1 MKQLI
6 WEVPFWCETCNKDIM
21 GRVYH
26 EESDKPLSEEEKA
39 RGLELLKHY
48 HQMVITLRVGNA
60 AKILNRTK
68 LLQWLGL
75 IVCGRTFATIVH
87 IIQTGRTESPPVN
100 TSRHGNGSF
109 QPD

>member
-48 HQMVITLRVGNA
+48 HQIGNHTTCWQCSKNIKPDEIA
-60 AKILNRTK
+60 AVA
-68 LLQWLGL
+68 W
-75 IVCGRTFATIVH
+75 
-87 IIQTGRTESPPVN
+87 VN
-100 TSRHGNGSF
+100 SMWKDLCNDCAYNSNW
-109 QPD
+109 PY